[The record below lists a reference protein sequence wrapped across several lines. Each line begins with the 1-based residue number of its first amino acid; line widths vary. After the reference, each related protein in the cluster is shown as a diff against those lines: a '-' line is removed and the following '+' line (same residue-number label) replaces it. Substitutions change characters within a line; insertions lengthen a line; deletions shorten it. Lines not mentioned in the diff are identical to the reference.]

1 MNTCETWIYWIGLH
15 DTVWVVQQCLSSQRR
30 IQELGGCSVCELD
43 SLAVL
48 LWLQRPGGFLER
60 HPLVFSP
67 HWKIKEVVLDC
78 DVIKDVGSNSSV
90 ISRVGVQLASKQKA
104 MRVCAN
110 VHVYAREKREL
121 NVVNYYRLGKLSKKY

>member
-1 MNTCETWIYWIGLH
+1 M
-15 DTVWVVQQCLSSQRR
+15 
-30 IQELGGCSVCELD
+30 
-43 SLAVL
+43 
-48 LWLQRPGGFLER
+48 
-60 HPLVFSP
+60 FSP